1 MIKVVGITTNN
12 TFYVGSKERNF
23 RMNEFLAID
32 DEAQGRLLG
41 EVVEAQTYNRFIPL
55 DIGGDFVDSSVLISL
70 KSLGYDLSEDTIYIA
85 KVRLLKEAKYPVL
98 TGSDVNIPSFEE
110 LKPIIAKT
118 SREKGL
124 TIGIIKNTEVL
135 YDEMDDELKGVLET
149 FEEEKTEPQK
159 DVPFI
164 LNINSMHEY
173 PHIGIF
179 GGSGSGKSFGLRV
192 LLEELMKKKIP
203 TIVLD
208 PHYEMEFGDSSNYD
222 FKDKYNKFM
231 VGRDIGVQFSEINGM
246 ELKIMLSA
254 VSDLTESMEATVDI
268 IHRKGGTAEGLEAL
282 IDNLI
287 EAIDLGRDS
296 IQKEIEM
303 ASGEELSHYVHL
315 EDLLNKYERK
325 VNIMSLRGIGWRL
338 KQLIN
343 QGIFNR
349 NIDLLLNSLME
360 GKLVVVQG
368 STKLINTFSTYLL
381 NKTYRLRRDYKD
393 SLSVGGN
400 ADYFVPFIIVTD
412 EAHNFAPKAIPSP
425 TKSVLREISQEGRK
439 YGVFLVLATQRPTL
453 LDETITAQLN
463 TKFIFRTVRAQDIDT
478 IRSETDISPEE
489 SKRLPYLTTGD
500 VFVSSAELGR
510 TQYVRIRK
518 ADTTSPH
525 KENPFDELKTMRNK
539 LREDEFKIVED
550 YLPIEETNLMM
561 TAKNISASKGYDVSV
576 EDLKGIL
583 ERLEESGLVV
593 REKGFLGD
601 KYLKKEEN

>member
-149 FEEEKTEPQK
+149 FEEEKTEPQR

-222 FKDKYNKFM
+222 FKNKYNKFM

-296 IQKEIEM
+296 IQKEIDM
-303 ASGEELSHYVHL
+303 TSGEEYAHYVEL
-315 EDLLNKYERK
+315 EKLLNQYERK

-601 KYLKKEEN
+601 KYLRKEN

>member
-601 KYLKKEEN
+601 KYLKKEN

>member
-135 YDEMDDELKGVLET
+135 YDEMDEELKGVLET

-208 PHYEMEFGDSSNYD
+208 PHYEMEFGESTNYD

-303 ASGEELSHYVHL
+303 ASGEEFSHYVHL

-478 IRSETDISPEE
+478 IRSETDLSPEE

-525 KENPFDELKTMRNK
+525 KENPFDELKSMRNK

-601 KYLKKEEN
+601 KYLRKEN

>member
-349 NIDLLLNSLME
+349 NIDLILNSLME

-478 IRSETDISPEE
+478 IRSETDLSPEE

-601 KYLKKEEN
+601 KYLRKEN

>member
-296 IQKEIEM
+296 IQKEIEI

-478 IRSETDISPEE
+478 IRSETDLSPEE

-601 KYLKKEEN
+601 KYLRKEI

>member
-287 EAIDLGRDS
+287 EAIDLGRDI

-561 TAKNISASKGYDVSV
+561 TTKNISASKGYDVSV

-601 KYLKKEEN
+601 KYLRKEN

>member
-135 YDEMDDELKGVLET
+135 YDEMDEELKGVLET

-325 VNIMSLRGIGWRL
+325 VNIMSIRGIGWRL

-478 IRSETDISPEE
+478 IRSETDLSPEE

-525 KENPFDELKTMRNK
+525 KENPFDELKTMRSK

-601 KYLKKEEN
+601 KYLRKEN

>member
-349 NIDLLLNSLME
+349 NIDLLLNSLMD

-478 IRSETDISPEE
+478 IRSETDLSPEE

-601 KYLKKEEN
+601 KYLRKEN

>member
-135 YDEMDDELKGVLET
+135 YDEMDEELKGVLET

-208 PHYEMEFGDSSNYD
+208 PHYEMEFGESTNYD

-303 ASGEELSHYVHL
+303 ASGEEFSHYVHL

-561 TAKNISASKGYDVSV
+561 TAKNISASKGYDLSV

-601 KYLKKEEN
+601 KYLRKEN

>member
-149 FEEEKTEPQK
+149 FEEEKTEPQR

-561 TAKNISASKGYDVSV
+561 TAKNISASKGYDLSV

-601 KYLKKEEN
+601 KYLRKEN

>member
-601 KYLKKEEN
+601 KYLRKEN

>member
-70 KSLGYDLSEDTIYIA
+70 KSLGYDLSEDTIYVA

-478 IRSETDISPEE
+478 IRSETDLSPEE

-601 KYLKKEEN
+601 KYLRKEN

>member
-296 IQKEIEM
+296 IQKEIEN

-478 IRSETDISPEE
+478 IRSETDLSPEE

-518 ADTTSPH
+518 AYTTSPH

-601 KYLKKEEN
+601 KYLRKEN

>member
-149 FEEEKTEPQK
+149 FEEEKTEPQR

-254 VSDLTESMEATVDI
+254 MSDLTESMEATVDI

-478 IRSETDISPEE
+478 IRSETDLSPEE

-583 ERLEESGLVV
+583 ERLEESGIVV

-601 KYLKKEEN
+601 KYLRKEEI

>member
-149 FEEEKTEPQK
+149 FEEEKTEPQR

-208 PHYEMEFGDSSNYD
+208 PHYEMEFGNSSNYD

-525 KENPFDELKTMRNK
+525 KENPFDELKTMRSK

-601 KYLKKEEN
+601 KYLRKEN

>member
-135 YDEMDDELKGVLET
+135 YDEMDEELKGVLET

-268 IHRKGGTAEGLEAL
+268 IHRKGGAAEGLEAL

-287 EAIDLGRDS
+287 EAIDLGRDI

-478 IRSETDISPEE
+478 IRSETDLSPEE

-539 LREDEFKIVED
+539 LREDEFKIVEE

-601 KYLKKEEN
+601 KYLRKEN

>member
-135 YDEMDDELKGVLET
+135 YDEMDEELKGVLET
-149 FEEEKTEPQK
+149 FEEEKTEPQR

-268 IHRKGGTAEGLEAL
+268 IHRKGGTVEGLEAL

-561 TAKNISASKGYDVSV
+561 TAKNISASKGYDLSV

-601 KYLKKEEN
+601 KYLRKEN

>member
-478 IRSETDISPEE
+478 IRSETDLSPEE

-561 TAKNISASKGYDVSV
+561 TAKNISASKGYDLSV

-601 KYLKKEEN
+601 KYLRKEN

>member
-149 FEEEKTEPQK
+149 FEEEKTEPQR

-303 ASGEELSHYVHL
+303 ASGEELSHYIHL

-478 IRSETDISPEE
+478 IRSETDLSPEE

-601 KYLKKEEN
+601 KYLRKEN

>member
-149 FEEEKTEPQK
+149 FEEEKTEPQR

-478 IRSETDISPEE
+478 IRSETDLSPEE

-518 ADTTSPH
+518 ADTTSPY

-583 ERLEESGLVV
+583 EMLEESGLVV

-601 KYLKKEEN
+601 KYLRKEN

>member
-149 FEEEKTEPQK
+149 FEEEKTEPQR

-478 IRSETDISPEE
+478 IRSETDLSPEE

-583 ERLEESGLVV
+583 ERLEASGLVV

-601 KYLKKEEN
+601 KYLRKEEI

>member
-135 YDEMDDELKGVLET
+135 YDEMDDDLKGVLEI
-149 FEEEKTEPQK
+149 FEEDKIEPQK

-208 PHYEMEFGDSSNYD
+208 PHYEMEFGDSSHYD
-222 FKDKYNKFM
+222 FKDRFKKFM

-246 ELKIMLSA
+246 DLKVMLRS
-254 VSDLTESMEATVDI
+254 VSELTESMEATVDI
-268 IHRKGGTAEGLEAL
+268 IHRKGGSVEGLEAL

-287 EAIDLGRDS
+287 EAIDLGRDN
-296 IQKEIEM
+296 IQKEIQN
-303 ASGEELSHYVHL
+303 ASGEELTHYVYL
-315 EDLLNKYERK
+315 EDLLDKYERK
-325 VNIMSLRGIGWRL
+325 VNIMSLRGINWRL

-349 NIDLLLNSLME
+349 NIDELLNALMD
-360 GKLVVVQG
+360 GKLSVVQG

-393 SLSVGGN
+393 SLSIGGD
-400 ADYFVPFIIVTD
+400 ADYFVPFLIVTD
-412 EAHNFAPKAIPSP
+412 EAHNFAPKAVPSP
-425 TKSVLREISQEGRK
+425 TKSILREISQEGRK

-525 KENPFDELKTMRNK
+525 KENPFDELKSMRNK
-539 LREDEFKIVED
+539 IREDEFKIVED

-561 TAKNISASKGYDVSV
+561 TAKNISASNGFDVSV
-576 EDLKGIL
+576 EDLKEIL
-583 ERLEESGLVV
+583 ERLVDSELVV
-593 REKGFLGD
+593 KEKGFLGD
-601 KYLKKEEN
+601 KYLRKEDK

>member
-135 YDEMDDELKGVLET
+135 HDEMDDELKGVLET

-478 IRSETDISPEE
+478 IRSETDLSPEE

-601 KYLKKEEN
+601 KYLRKEN

>member
-135 YDEMDDELKGVLET
+135 YDEMDDDLKGVLEI
-149 FEEEKTEPQK
+149 FEEEKIELQK

-208 PHYEMEFGDSSNYD
+208 PHYEMEFGDSSHYD
-222 FKDKYNKFM
+222 FKDSFKKFM

-246 ELKIMLSA
+246 DLKVMLRS
-254 VSDLTESMEATVDI
+254 VSELTESMEATVDI
-268 IHRKGGTAEGLEAL
+268 IHKKGSSVEGLEAL
-282 IDNLI
+282 IDSII
-287 EAIDLGRDS
+287 EAIDLGRDN
-296 IQKEIEM
+296 IQKEIQN
-303 ASGEELSHYVHL
+303 ASGEELTHYVHL

-325 VNIMSLRGIGWRL
+325 VNIMSLRGINWRL

-349 NIDLLLNSLME
+349 NIDELLNALMD
-360 GKLVVVQG
+360 GKLCVVQG

-393 SLSVGGN
+393 SLSIGGD
-400 ADYFVPFIIVTD
+400 ADYFVPFLIVTD
-412 EAHNFAPKAIPSP
+412 EAHNFAPKAVPSP
-425 TKSVLREISQEGRK
+425 TKSILREISQEGRK

-525 KENPFDELKTMRNK
+525 KENPFDELKSMRNK
-539 LREDEFKIVED
+539 IREDEFKIVED

-561 TAKNISASKGYDVSV
+561 TAKNISASKGFDVSV
-576 EDLKGIL
+576 ENLKEIL
-583 ERLEESGLVV
+583 ERLVDSDLVV
-593 REKGFLGD
+593 KEKGFLGD
-601 KYLKKEEN
+601 KYLRKEDK

>member
-149 FEEEKTEPQK
+149 FEEEKTEPQR

-478 IRSETDISPEE
+478 IRSETDLSPEE

-601 KYLKKEEN
+601 KYLRKEN

>member
-478 IRSETDISPEE
+478 IRSETDLSPEE

-601 KYLKKEEN
+601 KYLRKEN

>member
-135 YDEMDDELKGVLET
+135 YDEMDEELKGVLET
-149 FEEEKTEPQK
+149 FEEDKTEPQK

-208 PHYEMEFGDSSNYD
+208 PHYEMEFGESSNYD

-583 ERLEESGLVV
+583 ERLEESGLIV

-601 KYLKKEEN
+601 KYLKKEEH

>member
-208 PHYEMEFGDSSNYD
+208 PHYEMEFGNSSNYD

-478 IRSETDISPEE
+478 IRSETDLSPEE

-525 KENPFDELKTMRNK
+525 KENPFDELKSMRNK

-601 KYLKKEEN
+601 KYLRKEN

>member
-135 YDEMDDELKGVLET
+135 YDEMDEELKGVLET

-561 TAKNISASKGYDVSV
+561 TAKNISASKGYDLSV

-601 KYLKKEEN
+601 KYLRKEN